1 MHAPL
6 DLRLLQAF
14 IVLVQTGSFSETSR
28 RLGRTQ
34 PAVSLQLKRLEE
46 ATGAPLFTKVGRKL
60 VLTDHGE
67 LILGYART
75 IMGLQDELQTRLAA
89 PNLDGPVIL
98 GTPDLYAAYL
108 LPAVLS
114 GFRRAHPNVNVD
126 LTCALSSKLMAA
138 VERAEIDLALVTGMP
153 AFREGEVV
161 AQEPLVWV
169 TAESSSIHL
178 ENPVP
183 LAMLPPGNIF
193 RDYGLAALES
203 IGRTWRFACVSES
216 LSGLQAAVFAGI
228 AVSVVCKSSVLPG
241 MRILGRSE
249 SFPPLPKVNLVLY
262 RSGRRRNLAA
272 EALGDFIVRHFAS
285 SALAP
290 PSRIVRTQ
298 AGSGAIT
305 TGAGQS

>member
-1 MHAPL
+1 MLAPI

-34 PAVSLQLKRLEE
+34 PAVSLQLQRLEE
-46 ATGAPLFTKVGRKL
+46 IVGATLFMRVGRKL
-60 VLTDHGE
+60 VLTDDGE
-67 LILGYART
+67 IVLGYART
-75 IMGLQDELQTRLAA
+75 IMGLQDELRARIAA
-89 PNLDGPVIL
+89 PKLDGQVIL

-114 GFRRAHPNVNVD
+114 DFRRAYPNVNVE
-126 LTCALSSKLMAA
+126 LRCALSSKLMGA

-153 AFREGEVV
+153 AFRNGELV
-161 AQEPLVWV
+161 AQEKLVWV
-169 TAESSSIHL
+169 TAENSSIHHD
-178 ENPVP
+178 NPVP

-216 LSGLQAAVFAGI
+216 IGGLQAAVFAGI
-228 AVSVVCKSSVLPG
+228 AVSVVGKSSVLPG
-241 MRILGRSE
+241 MRELGRTE
-249 SFPPLPKVNLVLY
+249 SFPALPKVDLVLY
-262 RSGRRRNLAA
+262 RSARPPNPAA
-272 EALGDFIVRHFAS
+272 EAMANFIVRHFAN

-290 PSRIVRTQ
+290 SSRVVSTQ
-298 AGSGAIT
+298 AGSG
-305 TGAGQS
+305 SHD

>member
-1 MHAPL
+1 MLPPL

-34 PAVSLQLKRLEE
+34 PAVSLQLRRLEE
-46 ATGAPLFTKVGRKL
+46 ITGVVLFTRVGRKL
-60 VLTDHGE
+60 VLTEDGE
-67 LILGYART
+67 IILGYART
-75 IMGLQDELQTRLAA
+75 IMGLQDELRARLAA
-89 PNLDGPVIL
+89 PKLDGQFVL

-108 LPAVLS
+108 LPAILS
-114 GFRRAHPNVNVD
+114 DFRRAYPNVNVE
-126 LTCALSSKLMAA
+126 LRCALSSKLMGS

-153 AFREGEVV
+153 AFKGGELV

-169 TAESSSIHL
+169 TAENSSVHG

-203 IGRTWRFACVSES
+203 IGRSWRLACISES
-216 LSGLQAAVFAGI
+216 IGGLQAAVFAGI
-228 AVSVVCKSSVLPG
+228 AVSVVGKSSLLPG
-241 MRILGRSE
+241 MRELGRSE
-249 SFPPLPKVNLVLY
+249 SFPTLPKVDLMLY
-262 RSGRRRNLAA
+262 HSARRPNPAA
-272 EALGDFIVRHFAS
+272 EAMANFIVRHFAN

-290 PSRIVRTQ
+290 SSRVVPTQ
-298 AGSGAIT
+298 AGSG
-305 TGAGQS
+305 SHE

>member
-1 MHAPL
+1 MLPPL

-34 PAVSLQLKRLEE
+34 PAVSLQLRRLEE
-46 ATGAPLFTKVGRKL
+46 ITGAVLFTRVGRKL
-60 VLTDHGE
+60 VLTDDGE
-67 LILGYART
+67 IILGYART
-75 IMGLQDELQTRLAA
+75 IMGLQDELRARLTA
-89 PNLDGPVIL
+89 PKLGGQVVL

-114 GFRRAHPNVNVD
+114 DFRRAYPNVNVE
-126 LTCALSSKLMAA
+126 LRCALSSKLMAS

-153 AFREGEVV
+153 AFKDGELV
-161 AQEPLVWV
+161 AQETLVWV
-169 TAESSSIHL
+169 TGEQSAVHL

-203 IGRTWRFACVSES
+203 IGRQWRLACISES
-216 LSGLQAAVFAGI
+216 IGGLQAAVFAGI
-228 AVSVVCKSSVLPG
+228 AVSVVGKSSVLPG
-241 MRILGRSE
+241 MRELGRSD
-249 SFPPLPKVNLVLY
+249 SFPALPKVDLVLY
-262 RSGRRRNLAA
+262 RSARPSNPAA
-272 EALGDFIVRHFAS
+272 EAMAEFIVRHFRN

-290 PSRIVRTQ
+290 SSRIVRTQ
-298 AGSGAIT
+298 AGSG
-305 TGAGQS
+305 SHD

>member
-1 MHAPL
+1 MQTPL

-34 PAVSLQLKRLEE
+34 PAVSLQLQRLEE
-46 ATGAPLFTKVGRKL
+46 VTGAPLFTKVGRKL

-67 LILGYART
+67 LVLGYART

-89 PNLDGPVIL
+89 PTLEGPVIL

-138 VERAEIDLALVTGMP
+138 IGRAEIDLALVTGMP
-153 AFREGEVV
+153 AFRDGEIV

-216 LSGLQAAVFAGI
+216 LSGLQAAVFAGV
-228 AVSVVCKSSVLPG
+228 AVSVVGKSSVLPG

-249 SFPPLPKVNLVLY
+249 SFPPLPKVDLVLH
-262 RSGRRRNLAA
+262 RSVKRRNHAA

-290 PSRIVRTQ
+290 PRTVLTQ
-298 AGSGAIT
+298 AGSG
-305 TGAGQS
+305 SHE

>member
-1 MHAPL
+1 MLQPL

-34 PAVSLQLKRLEE
+34 PAVSLQLRRLEE
-46 ATGAPLFTKVGRKL
+46 ITGTVLFTRVGRKL
-60 VLTDHGE
+60 VLTDDGE
-67 LILGYART
+67 IILGYART
-75 IMGLQDELQTRLAA
+75 IMGLQDELRARLTA
-89 PNLDGPVIL
+89 PKLDGQVVL

-114 GFRRAHPNVNVD
+114 DFRRAYPNVNVE
-126 LTCALSSKLMAA
+126 LRCALSSKLMAA

-153 AFREGEVV
+153 AFRDGELV
-161 AQEPLVWV
+161 AQEALVWV
-169 TAESSSIHL
+169 TGEESAVHL

-203 IGRTWRFACVSES
+203 IGRQWRLACISES
-216 LSGLQAAVFAGI
+216 IGGLQAAVTSGVTLAIECGPG
-228 AVSVVCKSSVLPG
+228 KSSVLPG
-241 MRILGRSE
+241 MRELGRSD
-249 SFPPLPKVNLVLY
+249 SFPTLPKVDLVLY
-262 RSGRRRNLAA
+262 RSARPSNPAA
-272 EALGDFIVRHFAS
+272 EAMAEFVVRHFRN

-290 PSRIVRTQ
+290 SSHIVRTQ
-298 AGSGAIT
+298 AGSG
-305 TGAGQS
+305 SHD